1 MNVNKAVMTTDG
13 SSIRF
18 SVPFSKVNKE
28 NRTVSG
34 FATLNNVDQQSDLV
48 TAEASAAAFSRFRGN
63 LREMHAPIAVGKVLS
78 FQEQDY
84 YDPKTDQTYKGV
96 WVNAYVSKGAQDTW
110 EKVLDGTL
118 TGFSIGGDI
127 LDEESRFDKAYNRQV
142 RIVKDYQLLELS
154 LVDSPANQLANV
166 FSIVKMNDGTSV
178 VKGMAVDVKVENI
191 FWCNKDQIASTTPDD
206 SLECA
211 SCGEKMENIGW
222 VESNSSD
229 KLEKVKSAIGR
240 VKNSPAIET
249 SNTTVTVNIDG
260 VVDAKAIAKQV
271 RDAMM
276 NKTLKGGV
284 DVAEETVE
292 ETQEVPEVAADN
304 EEVVSTTEEKP
315 ADEPTAEAVEEVV
328 AEEVNIKELLN
339 NFAAELKDAFAS
351 SKEEASKAVDAVK
364 EEVAELAKSL
374 GEKISGLEEKFG
386 TLEAGVESVAKRVD
400 SVESDTSVKKSLDLG
415 RQEDKAEKRKSLW
428 SGAFLGTDEIVN

>member
-13 SSIRF
+13 SAIRF

-34 FATLNNVDQQSDLV
+34 FATLDNVDQQNDLV
-48 TAEASAAAFSRFRGN
+48 TAEASTSAFSRFRGN
-63 LREMHAPIAVGKVLS
+63 LREMHAPVAVGKVLS

-118 TGFSIGGDI
+118 TGFSIGGEI
-127 LDEESRFDKAYNRQV
+127 LEEDSVFDKSYKKNV
-142 RIVKDYQLLELS
+142 RIVKDYMLQELS
-154 LVDSPANQLANV
+154 LVDNPANQFANV
-166 FSIVKMNDGTSV
+166 FSIVKNMDGTSMI
-178 VKGMAVDVKVENI
+178 KGLAVDVKVENI
-191 FWCNKDQIASTTPDD
+191 FFCRQHGVAST
-206 SLECA
+206 SVEESVECPE
-211 SCGEKMENIGW
+211 CGEKMENIGW
-222 VESNSSD
+222 VESDSSD

-240 VKNSPAIET
+240 VKNSPALET
-249 SNTTVTVNIDG
+249 SNTTINVNVDG
-260 VVDAKAIAKQV
+260 VVDAKAIARQV

-292 ETQEVPEVAADN
+292 ETVEVTEVTADN
-304 EEVVSTTEEKP
+304 EEVVSTTDEVP
-315 ADEPTAEAVEEVV
+315 AADSTAVEVEEV
-328 AEEVNIKELLN
+328 AEVNIAQLFAD
-339 NFAAELKDAFAS
+339 FAAELKDAFAS
-351 SKEEASKAVDAVK
+351 SKQEATQAVDAVK
-364 EEVAELAKSL
+364 NEVAELAKSL

-386 TLEAGVESVAKRVD
+386 TLEAGVASVEKRVD

-415 RQEDKAEKRKSLW
+415 RQEDKMEKRNKSIW
-428 SGAFLGTDEIVN
+428 GGTFLGTDEIVN